1 MPITERA
8 YSFAES
14 TDGLETL
21 GRVYLFLGDEALV
34 PRSRNCYPLWAYH
47 SPRSGV

>member
-21 GRVYLFLGDEALV
+21 GRLYLFLGDEALV
-34 PRSRNCYPLWAYH
+34 PWARNCYPLWAYH
-47 SPRSGV
+47 CPRSGV